1 VEGVQRVVA
10 TDEKENFM
18 GDSKDK
24 KYPISLFLMGV
35 VMNLLK
41 NFILLLLALVFLVI
55 GIGVQWCLELG
66 LGLLALNVVI
76 AFVQQLQIRNTTLSS
91 DNLDFQQWQEAMLSP
106 EWMKNIKEMTE
117 HKILENGDEPAE
129 EEE

>member
-1 VEGVQRVVA
+1 
-10 TDEKENFM
+10 M

-24 KYPISLFLMGV
+24 KYPITLFLMGV

-117 HKILENGDEPAE
+117 HKILESGDEPAE

>member
-1 VEGVQRVVA
+1 
-10 TDEKENFM
+10 M

-24 KYPISLFLMGV
+24 KYPISLFVMGV
-35 VMNLLK
+35 VMNLFK
-41 NFILLLLALVFLVI
+41 NLVLLLLALIFLVI

-66 LGLLALNVVI
+66 LGLLLLNVVI

-91 DNLDFQQWQEAMLSP
+91 DDPDFQQWQEAMVSAD
-106 EWMKNIKEMTE
+106 WIKNIKEMTE
-117 HKILENGDEPAE
+117 QKILENGDEPAE